1 MNDFCR
7 YAREN
12 LALVNVYIKDPS
24 VTQVVRDQKVPV
36 IWFVANIGGILGW
49 KTFQTISYKYLQFL
63 LICSI
68 TNLKIKHHLLLSSLW
83 WHSTL
88 VYSI

>member
-1 MNDFCR
+1 MNDFFR

-68 TNLKIKHHLLLSSLW
+68 TNLKIKHNI
-83 WHSTL
+83 L
-88 VYSI
+88 VTYL

>member
-1 MNDFCR
+1 MVLLVSRDHGIWKKEKPLWNDFCR

-49 KTFQTISYKYLQFL
+49 KTFQSISYK
-63 LICSI
+63 I
-68 TNLKIKHHLLLSSLW
+68 
-83 WHSTL
+83 
-88 VYSI
+88 

>member
-1 MNDFCR
+1 MNDFFR

-36 IWFVANIGGILGW
+36 IWFVANIGGILG
-49 KTFQTISYKYLQFL
+49 
-63 LICSI
+63 
-68 TNLKIKHHLLLSSLW
+68 
-83 WHSTL
+83 
-88 VYSI
+88 